1 MLSFSRRNLL
11 IAVLPAL
18 AGCAAKPI
26 VLDRQSAAR
35 IKRIGLPTI
44 GIPSSPTVS
53 VINAVSNQLG
63 LIGLIAGATVR
74 SNRRDSLAR
83 LLATRSFDARALLSA
98 ALAAQ
103 LAARGMTLVPFAA
116 DPTRSDFLPAVPD
129 SPAYDAVLDLY
140 ISQYGFIARSDADR
154 DPYRA
159 TVSAPV
165 RLVATPGHDILMKD
179 IVDIST
185 AEGTAPNTPK
195 LTFTSFSEVETD
207 PAAGV
212 AALSVAFNDLATGIV
227 SRIT

>member
-1 MLSFSRRNLL
+1 MLSFSRRNRL

-44 GIPSSPTVS
+44 GIPSSSTVS

-83 LLATRSFDARALLSA
+83 LLAARSFDARALLSA
-98 ALAAQ
+98 ALATQ
-103 LAARGMTLVPFAA
+103 LADRGMTLVPFAA
-116 DPTRSDFLPAVPD
+116 APNRSDFLAAVPD

-140 ISQYGFIARSDADR
+140 VSQYGFIARSDADSGPLPGDR
-154 DPYRA
+154 QRA
-159 TVSAPV
+159 RAP
-165 RLVATPGHDILMKD
+165 GGD
-179 IVDIST
+179 
-185 AEGTAPNTPK
+185 
-195 LTFTSFSEVETD
+195 
-207 PAAGV
+207 AG
-212 AALSVAFNDLATGIV
+212 S
-227 SRIT
+227 